1 LQWFRRRRRRII
13 PEEEKKEKTAM
24 TEEAMFNPPYDV
36 VIIGGGPAG
45 LTAGMYA
52 ARANLRVL
60 AISGDSTVS
69 QVTITD
75 LIENYPGI
83 PEGINGFD
91 LAARLKTQAV
101 QFGLQTASCD
111 VTAVTKKRWG
121 DRDGWEIAAGVMRY
135 GALAVIIATGA
146 IWRRLGV
153 PGEERFIGRGVS
165 FCATC
170 DGPFYRNR
178 DVVVV
183 GGGDTAIQE
192 ALYLTRFAKKVTVI
206 HRRDRLR
213 ATGILQKR
221 AFANEKITFAWNS
234 VVESIEGVDAV
245 QQVRLKNVKTGAAS
259 ELTANGVFVFVGLT
273 PNTAPFRELIAMDQ
287 GGYIKV
293 DANMQTSALG
303 IFACGDCTAKRLRQ
317 VVTACGDGATAAFSA
332 QLHVEDLKGEAY

>member
-1 LQWFRRRRRRII
+1 MGG
-13 PEEEKKEKTAM
+13 A
-24 TEEAMFNPPYDV
+24 ADSGPPYDV

-60 AISGDSTVS
+60 AVAGASTVS
-69 QVTITD
+69 QVTVTD
-75 LIENYPGI
+75 HIENYPGI

-91 LAARLKTQAV
+91 LAERFMKQAV
-101 QFGLQTASCD
+101 QFGLQTASGD

-121 DRDGWEIAAGVMRY
+121 ELDGWEVSAGEMHY

-146 IWRRLGV
+146 NWRRLGV
-153 PGEERFIGRGVS
+153 PREERFIGKGVS

-170 DGPFYRNR
+170 DGPFYRDR
-178 DVVVV
+178 EVAVV

-192 ALYLTRFAKKVTVI
+192 AIYLTRFAKKVTVI

-221 AFANEKITFAWNS
+221 AFANEKIVFAWSS
-234 VVESIEGVDAV
+234 VVESIEGLDLV
-245 QQVRLKNVKTGAAS
+245 QSIRLKDLKTGDQRD
-259 ELTANGVFVFVGLT
+259 LPVDGLFIFVGLT
-273 PNTAPFRELIAMDQ
+273 PNTNPFREFITLDQ
-287 GGYIKV
+287 GGYIVV
-293 DANMQTSALG
+293 DANMQTSMPG

-317 VVTACGDGATAAFSA
+317 VVTACGDGATAAVSA
-332 QLHVEDLKGEAY
+332 QLFIEELKGEAY

>member
-1 LQWFRRRRRRII
+1 MA
-13 PEEEKKEKTAM
+13 EEPVPH
-24 TEEAMFNPPYDV
+24 PPYDV

-52 ARANLRVL
+52 ARADLRTL
-60 AISGDSTVS
+60 ALTGDSTVS

-83 PEGINGFD
+83 PDGINGFD
-91 LAARLKTQAV
+91 LAERLKLQAV
-101 QFGLQTASCD
+101 QFGLETAPGD
-111 VTAVTKKRWG
+111 VTAVTAKQWG
-121 DRDGWEIAAGVMRY
+121 GKVGWEVAAGAMRY

-146 IWRRLGV
+146 VWRRLGV
-153 PGEERFIGRGVS
+153 PGEERFIGKGVS

-178 DVVVV
+178 EVAVV

-192 ALYLTRFAKKVTVI
+192 AIYLTRFAKKVTVI

-213 ATGILQKR
+213 ATAILQKR
-221 AFANEKITFAWNS
+221 ALGNPKIAFAWDS
-234 VVESIEGVDAV
+234 VVESIEGLDLV
-245 QQVRLKNVKTGAAS
+245 QWVRLKDVKTGALR
-259 ELTANGVFVFVGLT
+259 ELCADGVFVFVGLT
-273 PNTAPFRELIAMDQ
+273 PNTAAFRGLIALDQ
-287 GGYIKV
+287 GGYVTV
-293 DANMQTSALG
+293 DANMQTSLPG

-332 QLHVEDLKGEAY
+332 QLYCEDLKGEAY

>member
-1 LQWFRRRRRRII
+1 MAFYAGTI
-13 PEEEKKEKTAM
+13 PERDGYKEKTVM
-24 TEEAMFNPPYDV
+24 TEESASHSPYDI

-60 AISGDSTVS
+60 AIAGASTVS
-69 QVTITD
+69 QVTVTD
-75 LIENYPGI
+75 VIENYPGI

-91 LAARLKTQAV
+91 LAERLKTQAV
-101 QFGLQTASCD
+101 QFGLQTASGD

-121 DRDGWEIAAGVMRY
+121 GQDGWEIAAGAMRY

-146 IWRRLGV
+146 TWRRLGV
-153 PGEERFIGRGVS
+153 PGEERFIGKGVS

-178 DVVVV
+178 EVAVV

-192 ALYLTRFAKKVTVI
+192 AIYLTRFAKKVTVI

-221 AFANEKITFAWNS
+221 AFANEKIAFAWNS
-234 VVESIEGVDAV
+234 VVESIEGLDLV
-245 QQVRLKNVKTGAAS
+245 QWIRLKDLKTGGER
-259 ELTANGVFVFVGLT
+259 ELPADGVFVFVGLT
-273 PNTAPFRELIAMDQ
+273 PNTAAFRELIALDR
-287 GGYIKV
+287 GGYALV
-293 DANMQTSALG
+293 DANMQTSIPG

-317 VVTACGDGATAAFSA
+317 VVTACGDGATAAVSA
-332 QLHVEDLKGEAY
+332 QLFIEEMKGEAY